1 MPKLNLFALPSQTT
15 ILFAGIFL
23 VIGVPLLAG
32 FTLRFQVLLPLLPVV
47 VLLFTVWDF
56 LIAPDRQLA
65 RLRAAPLPADGNWLT
80 TRVIE
85 LAGKVAVPLPV
96 VRMTDADNVTMPFV
110 FGTWRRR
117 WLIVP
122 AWFFTKWPDGPRDTK
137 DDDDLDVVLRHELAH
152 FANHDAWLTALARS
166 LLKMTVAVAIT
177 YWFMWLWQPILYAVG
192 IPYLP
197 VLREIYAP
205 LLALFP
211 PDVQSLMIAPPP
223 MTPARAITYWLELA
237 MALAPLLV
245 GALFLWRRDWNLLLR
260 VREVYADARVA
271 TWLESAAPLEG
282 ALNRFRSPAPDPKPV
297 RAWPDLRF
305 WRRWTSSAESAPLS
319 WGADLPLRGAWLPTP
334 QPEVSMRR
342 AVLRQP
348 ERVYGTSKQI
358 GVRSGVIVMLFYII
372 QASLLAPSQ
381 AGIGLELAIGAGFVV
396 LALGLTPLML
406 VRLPDARAIRREV
419 TTATGWFVLVLVA
432 VLAPLLLLALAAV
445 QVWPQGI
452 DIVLYAVA
460 GASPTAFAPVLD
472 DPVDYIVQVV
482 FGAFVAFV
490 VVAPAVLWLALWL
503 DLRLKQRISTWYGAP
518 WLAQRSALIFSATTL
533 VLGVA
538 LWLGVLPLVSV
549 LAFPLILE
557 IEAGTVVKLVI
568 TAILLLAAGVILW
581 RSDWRWHGRCPTCG
595 SESTDPPQLG
605 ATCMHCHAVLA
616 PWLLAR
622 Y

>member
-15 ILFAGIFL
+15 LLFAGIFL

-47 VLLFTVWDF
+47 VLLLTVWDF
-56 LIAPDRQLA
+56 LAEPDRQLA
-65 RLRAAPLPADGNWLT
+65 RLRAAPLPPDGEWLT
-80 TRVIE
+80 RQVIDLTRD
-85 LAGKVAVPLPV
+85 VAVPMPIL
-96 VRMTDADNVTMPFV
+96 RMTSADNVKMPFV

-122 AWFFTKWPDGPRDTK
+122 AWFFTKWPSGPRATN

-152 FANHDAWLTALARS
+152 FANRDAWLTALARS
-166 LLKMTVAVAIT
+166 LLKMTVAVGSV

-192 IPYLP
+192 ITYLP

-205 LLALFP
+205 LLAIFP
-211 PDVQSLMIAPPP
+211 PDVEALMVAPPP
-223 MTPARAITYWLELA
+223 MTPARAITYWLELT

-245 GALFLWRRDWNLLLR
+245 GALFLWRRDWNLLLK

-271 TWLESAAPLEG
+271 AWLESAKPLED
-282 ALNRFRSPAPDPKPV
+282 ALNRFRSPASTRAPV
-297 RAWPDLRF
+297 RAWPDLRL
-305 WRRWTSSAESAPLS
+305 WRRWASSKESAPLS
-319 WGADLPLRGAWLPTP
+319 WGADLPRSDSWSPAP

-348 ERVYGTSKQI
+348 ECVYGTSKQI

-372 QASLLAPSQ
+372 QASLLAPGQ

-396 LALGLTPLML
+396 LTLGLTPLML
-406 VRLPDARAIRREV
+406 VHLPDAQAIRHEI
-419 TTATGWFVLVLVA
+419 TTATSWFMLVLVA
-432 VLAPLLLLALAAV
+432 VLGPLILLALVAV
-445 QVWPQGI
+445 LVWPQAI

-460 GASPTAFAPVLD
+460 GASPTAFASVLD
-472 DPVDYIVQVV
+472 DPFGYIVQVV
-482 FGAFVAFV
+482 IGALVAFG
-490 VVAPAVLWLALWL
+490 VVAPAVLWLTLWL
-503 DLRLKQRISTWYGAP
+503 DLRLKQRILTWYGAP
-518 WLAQRSALIFSATTL
+518 WLAQRSALTFSATTL

-549 LAFPLILE
+549 LAFPFILE
-557 IEAGTVVKLVI
+557 IEAGAIVRMVV
-568 TAILLLAAGVILW
+568 TTMLLLAAGMIFW
-581 RSDWRWHGRCPTCG
+581 RSDQRWHGRCPTCG
-595 SESTDPPQLG
+595 GEIADPPQLG
-605 ATCMHCHAVLA
+605 ATCAYCHDTLA

>member
-47 VLLFTVWDF
+47 VLVFTVWDF
-56 LIAPDRQLA
+56 LVESDRQLA
-65 RLRAAPLPADGNWLT
+65 RLRAAPLPPDGDWLT
-80 TRVIE
+80 RRVTE
-85 LAGKVAVPLPV
+85 LVREVAAPLPIL
-96 VRMTDADNVTMPFV
+96 RMTDAVQPPFV
-110 FGTWRRR
+110 LGTWRRR
-117 WLIVP
+117 WLIIP
-122 AWFFTKWPDGPRDTK
+122 SWFFDKWPDGPRNTK

-166 LLKMTVAVAIT
+166 LLKMTVAVAAV

-192 IPYLP
+192 ITYLP

-211 PDVQSLMIAPPP
+211 PDVQALMVAPPP

-271 TWLESAAPLEG
+271 TWLTTAAPLED
-282 ALNRFRSPAPDPKPV
+282 ALNRFRSPATNPAPV
-297 RAWPDLRF
+297 RAWPDLRV
-305 WRRWTSSAESAPLS
+305 WRRWTAPPEIAPLS
-319 WGADLPLRGAWLPTP
+319 WGLDLPLRGAWLPTP
-334 QPEVSMRR
+334 QPAVSMRR

-419 TTATGWFVLVLVA
+419 TAATSWFVLVLVA
-432 VLAPLLLLALAAV
+432 VLAPLLLLALVAV
-445 QVWPQGI
+445 QVWPQGM

-472 DPVDYIVQVV
+472 DPVGYIVQVV
-482 FGAFVAFV
+482 IGAFVAFV
-490 VVAPAVLWLALWL
+490 VMAPAVLWLTLWL
-503 DLRLKQRISTWYGAP
+503 DLRLKQRILTWYGAP

-549 LAFPLILE
+549 LAFPFILA
-557 IEAGTVVKLVI
+557 IEASTVVKMVV
-568 TAILLLAAGVILW
+568 TAILLLAVGVIFW
-581 RSDWRWHGRCPTCG
+581 RSDRRWHGRCPTCG
-595 SESTDPPQLG
+595 GEITEPPQLG
-605 ATCMHCHAVLA
+605 ATCAHCHATLA

>member
-47 VLLFTVWDF
+47 VLIFTVWDF
-56 LIAPDRQLA
+56 LVEPDRQLA
-65 RLRAAPLPADGNWLT
+65 RLRAVPLPADGEWLT
-80 TRVIE
+80 KRVIE
-85 LAGKVAVPLPV
+85 LAGKTAAPLPV
-96 VRMTDADNVTMPFV
+96 LRTTDAVTTPFV

-122 AWFFTKWPDGPRDTK
+122 AWFFTEWPGGPRETN

-166 LLKMTVAVAIT
+166 LLKMTMAVGVV

-192 IPYLP
+192 ITYLP

-211 PDVQSLMIAPPP
+211 PDVRALMVAPPP

-245 GALFLWRRDWNLLLR
+245 GTLFLWRRDWNLLLR

-271 TWLESAAPLEG
+271 TWLETAAPLED
-282 ALNRFRSPAPDPKPV
+282 ALNRFRPPATNLAPV
-297 RAWPDLRF
+297 RSWPDLRV
-305 WRRWTSSAESAPLS
+305 WRRWTASPEIAPLS
-319 WGADLPLRGAWLPTP
+319 WGLDLPLRGAWAPAP
-334 QPEVSMRR
+334 QPEVAMRR

-358 GVRSGVIVMLFYII
+358 GVRSGVILMLFYII

-406 VRLPDARAIRREV
+406 VRLPDARAIRRAI
-419 TTATGWFVLVLVA
+419 TAATAWFVLVLVA
-432 VLAPLLLLALAAV
+432 VLGPLILLALVAV
-445 QVWPQGI
+445 LVWPQAI

-460 GASPTAFAPVLD
+460 GASPAAFAPVLD
-472 DPVDYIVQVV
+472 DPFGYIVQVV

-490 VVAPAVLWLALWL
+490 VVAPVLLWVALWL
-503 DLRLKQRISTWYGAP
+503 DLRLKQRILTWYGAP
-518 WLAQRSALIFSATTL
+518 WLARHGALIFSATTL
-533 VLGVA
+533 ILGVT

-549 LAFPLILE
+549 LAFPFILA
-557 IEAGTVVKLVI
+557 IEAGTVVKMVVA
-568 TAILLLAAGVILW
+568 AILLLAAGAIFW
-581 RSDWRWHGRCPTCG
+581 RADRRWHGRCPACG
-595 SESTDPPQLG
+595 GASTSPPHLG
-605 ATCMHCHAVLA
+605 AGCPHCHAVLA

>member
-1 MPKLNLFALPSQTT
+1 MSKLNLFALPSQTT

-47 VLLFTVWDF
+47 VLIFTVWDF
-56 LIAPDRQLA
+56 LVEPDRQLA
-65 RLRAAPLPADGNWLT
+65 RLRAVPLPPDGDWLTRRVTELAREVAAPLPIL
-80 TRVIE
+80 
-85 LAGKVAVPLPV
+85 
-96 VRMTDADNVTMPFV
+96 RMTDAVQTPFV
-110 FGTWRRR
+110 LGTWRRR

-122 AWFFTKWPDGPRDTK
+122 AWFFDKWPDSPRDTK
-137 DDDDLDVVLRHELAH
+137 DDVDLDVVLRHELAH

-192 IPYLP
+192 ITYLP

-211 PDVQSLMIAPPP
+211 PDVQALMVTPPP

-271 TWLESAAPLEG
+271 TWLETTAPLED
-282 ALNRFRSPAPDPKPV
+282 ALNRFRPPAPSPAPV

-419 TTATGWFVLVLVA
+419 TAATGWFVLVLVA
-432 VLAPLLLLALAAV
+432 VLGPLILLALAAV
-445 QVWPQGI
+445 QVWPQAI

-472 DPVDYIVQVV
+472 DPVGYIVQVV
-482 FGAFVAFV
+482 IGAFVAFV

-503 DLRLKQRISTWYGAP
+503 DMQLKQRILTWCSAP

-549 LAFPLILE
+549 LAFPFILE
-557 IEAGTVVKLVI
+557 IEASTVVKMVV
-568 TAILLLAAGVILW
+568 TAILLLAAGVIFW
-581 RSDWRWHGRCPTCG
+581 RSDRRWHGRCPACG
-595 SESTDPPQLG
+595 GELTDPPQVG
-605 ATCMHCHAVLA
+605 ATCAHCHATLA